1 LAKRRLFLGVFVL
14 YLFGVLGFLG
24 TSHRHAD
31 GSREADSHSSC
42 QLCQV
47 SHQPFL
53 APEAAVRLEAPIVP
67 ISLIEAV
74 WAPILVSRH
83 SPSAS
88 RAPPSA

>member
-1 LAKRRLFLGVFVL
+1 MAKRRLFLGAFVI
-14 YLFGVLGFLG
+14 YLFGILGYLG

-31 GSREADSHSSC
+31 GDRGAESHSSC

-47 SHQPFL
+47 SHQPYL

-67 ISLIEAV
+67 ISLVESV
-74 WAPILVSRH
+74 WAPILAFRH
-83 SPSAS
+83 PPFAS